1 MRIWGPEWKTYQ
13 RKSDQDGH
21 FESKLGCL
29 GRSWLQVGLSWA
41 ILAASWAVLG
51 DVGNKMERNG
61 AIRSA
66 KRSRQRLPDG
76 KYRPPP
82 VVFDP
87 GLGSLVPTILRLQDP
102 KILRFE
108 YPKIR
113 KPLSSLKTPLILRY
127 NFEAPLTLCS
137 SSSASQPGGPEG
149 AGGFFPKL

>member
-1 MRIWGPEWKTYQ
+1 MKVWGPEWKPNR

-21 FESKLGCL
+21 VDSKLGCL
-29 GRSWLQVGLSWA
+29 GRSRLQVGLSWA

-51 DVGNKMERNG
+51 DVGSKIERNG

-66 KRSRQRLPDG
+66 KRSHQRLPNG
-76 KYRPPP
+76 KGAPPP

-87 GLGSLVPTILRLQDP
+87 GLGSLVPTIHRLQDP

-127 NFEAPLTLCS
+127 NFEAPLTLRS
-137 SSSASQPGGPEG
+137 STFSFTAWWP
-149 AGGFFPKL
+149 